1 MLLALVLA
9 TYSNSFGNSFHFD
22 DYHTVLENPA
32 IRSLHNL
39 PRFFTDTSTFSIYPA
54 NRTYRPLVSA
64 SLALDYA
71 LGHGYKLFWFHLG
84 TMICFLLLML
94 LLLQLFRQTMDRAQ
108 NGVDHFWPALL
119 GAAWFGLHPAMAET
133 VNYVIQR
140 GDLYCTLGCVAAL
153 CLWVGWPK
161 QRRYGVYLLPLIA
174 ALLSKPPAAV
184 FPLLLLFWEYF
195 FGEAAM
201 LPASARW
208 KRSALSALPSLL
220 TTAALMKLQSAM
232 TPKSFAPSILDPWSY
247 RVTQPLVWARY
258 VGELLLPLHLNVDTD
273 LKASSASDPAVQL
286 GLVFLLALF
295 AAIAW
300 CWKKESWR
308 PVSYGLLWFVL
319 TQLPTSLYA
328 LSEVENDHRMF
339 FSFPGLMLAVLWCGW
354 KLWQH
359 CAAQVA
365 TRRALIVCSLLA
377 LSGYAYGAHLRNV
390 VWHDEDSL
398 WLDDVQKSP
407 RNGRGLMTYGL
418 TLMGHGHYAE
428 ALDYFERALVYTPN
442 YATLEINL
450 GVDCGALADA
460 GDTPRSAQAVRHFER
475 AIALAP
481 EDDTTHAYYGRWLLE
496 HGSAEEA
503 IAQLKQA
510 MLLNPARSFQRDLLI
525 RAYVATGE
533 MQEAHQLAA
542 ATASAFPGD
551 VAAEEELQHP
561 VQQDAAFWI
570 NRSLAQSRAG
580 LYADSLASAQKAL
593 QLDPHSAEACN
604 NIGAAY
610 GAMQQWGEAIRF
622 EQKALELRPGF
633 PIAQNNLAWYRK
645 AKLEASRAPATAAE
659 YINRSLMLN
668 QEAKYEESILA
679 ARKALQLDPR
689 SAEAWNNI
697 AAGYESLQRWD
708 EAIAAAQHALA
719 IRPEYVLAKNNLA
732 WSESQKRA
740 NAH

>member
-1 MLLALVLA
+1 M
-9 TYSNSFGNSFHFD
+9 
-22 DYHTVLENPA
+22 
-32 IRSLHNL
+32 
-39 PRFFTDTSTFSIYPA
+39 
-54 NRTYRPLVSA
+54 
-64 SLALDYA
+64 
-71 LGHGYKLFWFHLG
+71 
-84 TMICFLLLML
+84 
-94 LLLQLFRQTMDRAQ
+94 
-108 NGVDHFWPALL
+108 
-119 GAAWFGLHPAMAET
+119 
-133 VNYVIQR
+133 
-140 GDLYCTLGCVAAL
+140 
-153 CLWVGWPK
+153 
-161 QRRYGVYLLPLIA
+161 
-174 ALLSKPPAAV
+174 
-184 FPLLLLFWEYF
+184 
-195 FGEAAM
+195 
-201 LPASARW
+201 
-208 KRSALSALPSLL
+208 
-220 TTAALMKLQSAM
+220 
-232 TPKSFAPSILDPWSY
+232 
-247 RVTQPLVWARY
+247 
-258 VGELLLPLHLNVDTD
+258 
-273 LKASSASDPAVQL
+273 
-286 GLVFLLALF
+286 
-295 AAIAW
+295 
-300 CWKKESWR
+300 
-308 PVSYGLLWFVL
+308 
-319 TQLPTSLYA
+319 
-328 LSEVENDHRMF
+328 
-339 FSFPGLMLAVLWCGW
+339 
-354 KLWQH
+354 
-359 CAAQVA
+359 
-365 TRRALIVCSLLA
+365 CSLLA